1 MTAAAAAGR
10 ESRMTPKSNWIEMS
24 ALCALLIILS
34 IWGIVW
40 DISSGLL
47 TSGIDGI
54 MLFAICLMT
63 GGIFSLMAVFML
75 WQAGLIP
82 IFQAKERKDA
92 ASAKPAAAA
101 KSAAPAPAVA
111 PAAGSAST
119 AAAPAPRRRKP
130 TPPVP
135 PPRRPRNNPAPCLRL
150 SSTTIPLASLN
161 RMHPITSE

>member
-1 MTAAAAAGR
+1 MTSKAHR
-10 ESRMTPKSNWIEMS
+10 IEIGVLCS
-24 ALCALLIILS
+24 AIILLS
-34 IWGIVW
+34 LWGIVW

-82 IFQAKERKDA
+82 IFQSKEGKDA
-92 ASAKPAAAA
+92 APAKPAAAA
-101 KSAAPAPAVA
+101 KSAAPASAVAAA
-111 PAAGSAST
+111 PAAT
-119 AAAPAPRRRKP
+119 AAAPAPAQKT

-135 PPRRPRNNPAPCLRL
+135 
-150 SSTTIPLASLN
+150 STTPS
-161 RMHPITSE
+161 TK